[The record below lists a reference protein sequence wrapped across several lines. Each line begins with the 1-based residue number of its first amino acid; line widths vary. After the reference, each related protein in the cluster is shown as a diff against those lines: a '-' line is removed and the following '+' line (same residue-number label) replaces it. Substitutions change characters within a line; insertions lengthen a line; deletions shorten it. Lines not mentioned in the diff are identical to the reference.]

1 MITILFIHQSSE
13 LYGSDKTLLLL
24 LKHLDK
30 TKFCPVVVLPNNG
43 PLKVELEKLNITVI
57 LAPVI
62 KLYRK
67 MFTPKNILRFFVEI
81 KLASKTLDALNKQYH
96 FDIVYSNTLA
106 VLLGIFYAKK
116 RKIKHIWHVHEI
128 IESPKV
134 FTKLFLKFLAQKSN
148 TKIVYNSIAT
158 QKFWDVNTKISSKSL
173 VIQNG
178 LEIPNTKM
186 SESEVLE
193 FREKFFKANK
203 NEVVIALV
211 GRISRWKG
219 QLVLL
224 KAFLEL
230 CKMHQNITLVFVGS
244 TPPNQE
250 FFLEKLNKQI
260 QEYQI
265 SEKTIIIPFQ
275 EAISEIWQSIDIAVV
290 PSIDPEPFGLV
301 AIEAMLAK
309 KPVVGSNHGGLTE
322 IIVNEETGFLVKPN
336 NQTALSG
343 ALQKLIVN
351 PKLRIAFGE
360 KGYQRATDEFSMESY
375 VNSFEDLFSNKI

>member
-360 KGYQRATDEFSMESY
+360 KGFQRATDEFSMESY

>member
-81 KLASKTLDALNKQYH
+81 KLASKTLDDLNKQFH

-230 CKMHQNITLVFVGS
+230 SKTHQNITLVFVGS

-336 NQTALSG
+336 NQTALSE

-351 PKLRIAFGE
+351 RKLRIAFGE

>member
-81 KLASKTLDALNKQYH
+81 KLASKTLDDLNKQYH

>member
-81 KLASKTLDALNKQYH
+81 KLASKTLDDLNKQYH

-230 CKMHQNITLVFVGS
+230 SKMHQNITLVFVGS